1 MFIESHKIPWNNSTM
16 SFNSVLNVESQK
28 ILMISISPRGELGKQ
43 SLLFKLM
50 SVCCKNL
57 TVHHNR
63 TKQIIE
69 SEDEED
75 GSVSPQAS
83 RPTIADDA
91 EESQPDEEE
100 E

>member
-1 MFIESHKIPWNNSTM
+1 MPVYSN
-16 SFNSVLNVESQK
+16 
-28 ILMISISPRGELGKQ
+28 
-43 SLLFKLM
+43 KL
-50 SVCCKNL
+50 
-57 TVHHNR
+57 TTHHNR

-75 GSVSPQAS
+75 DSVSPVVS

-91 EESQPDEEE
+91 EDSQPDEEE

>member
-1 MFIESHKIPWNNSTM
+1 MFVPK
-16 SFNSVLNVESQK
+16 K
-28 ILMISISPRGELGKQ
+28 
-43 SLLFKLM
+43 
-50 SVCCKNL
+50 L
-57 TVHHNR
+57 TVYHNR

-91 EESQPDEEE
+91 EDSQPDEEE
-100 E
+100 D